1 LQLIA
6 FPGFFEVPNGTI
18 FVLIHLKLPIMK
30 KFLTI
35 LFIAGGLFF
44 AHSVNAQTANPKAG
58 ADTSANKKANAGQ
71 GDSKPGN
78 GSDIAVDENGTPK
91 PKHKKKNSEKQGN
104 PNKEAKGSSSDDVG
118 SPAEI
123 AIDESGTS
131 RPKPKPAKAAT
142 APDPPN
148 SDSTIVAP
156 ANAVGRP
163 QE

>member
-1 LQLIA
+1 MALSLSCLTKFQL
-6 FPGFFEVPNGTI
+6 
-18 FVLIHLKLPIMK
+18 MK

-35 LFIAGGLFF
+35 LFVAGGLFF

-58 ADTSANKKANAGQ
+58 TDTTANKKTNAGQ

-78 GSDIAVDENGTPK
+78 ASDIAVDENGTPK

-104 PNKEAKGSSSDDVG
+104 PNKEAAKGSGSDDVG
-118 SPAEI
+118 SPADI

-131 RPKPKPAKAAT
+131 RPKPKQPAKAAT

-156 ANAVGRP
+156 ANSVGRP